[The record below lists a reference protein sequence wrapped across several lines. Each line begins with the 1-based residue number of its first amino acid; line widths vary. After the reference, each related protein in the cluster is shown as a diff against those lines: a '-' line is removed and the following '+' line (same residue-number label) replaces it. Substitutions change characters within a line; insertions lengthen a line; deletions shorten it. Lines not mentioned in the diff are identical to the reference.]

1 MEDEQL
7 AGKGQLVAELKV
19 LVLEARRI
27 GLDPEIVAQLDMVA
41 RQAEGFLREYAD
53 LEGYD
58 AAPERQSVQDFGELQ
73 DRLSDLNTLARGVGV
88 PGEMTD
94 YLRTTQLRL
103 AQIHHR
109 PEQEK
114 RLSAR
119 FREEVPGTLYPYG
132 SAEGASVE
140 VVDRSAM
147 GFGILTSFPMAVG
160 DVVRLEIHWEEE
172 PEIYICGI
180 IHSEPLDDGYRLG
193 LDMFSELQ

>member
-27 GLDPEIVAQLDMVA
+27 GLAPEIVAQLDMVA
-41 RQAEGFLREYAD
+41 RQIEGFLREYGD

-58 AAPERQSVQDFGELQ
+58 AAPERQPIQDFGELQ
-73 DRLSDLNTLARGVGV
+73 DRLSDLNMLARQAGV

-109 PEQEK
+109 PEEEK

-119 FREEVPGTLYPYG
+119 FREEAPGTLYPYG
-132 SAEGASVE
+132 GDEGTSVQ

-147 GFGILTSFPMAVG
+147 GFGVLTSLPLDVG
-160 DVVRLEIHWEEE
+160 DVVRLEIHWEED
-172 PEIYICGI
+172 PEIYICGV
-180 IHSEPLDDGYRLG
+180 IHAERVESGYRLG